1 MASSSFIS
9 ESDFKVINKRKNT
22 VVPMPQTLTSPR
34 KTEATGAAGEKADDL
49 RRKNDF
55 NPSSNSHL

>member
-22 VVPMPQTLTSPR
+22 VVPMPQTLT
-34 KTEATGAAGEKADDL
+34 
-49 RRKNDF
+49 
-55 NPSSNSHL
+55 